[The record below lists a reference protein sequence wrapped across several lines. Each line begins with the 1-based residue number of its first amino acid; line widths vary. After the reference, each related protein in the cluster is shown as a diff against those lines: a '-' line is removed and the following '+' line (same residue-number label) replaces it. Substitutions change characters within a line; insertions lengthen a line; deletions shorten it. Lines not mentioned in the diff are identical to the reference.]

1 MPQLDKFMDMLCGTF
16 DNMEQCSTEKATG
29 NQIHPQAKH
38 VIGICNDRIDHLP
51 EEFPGYFVIEESYFD
66 MGDRVIE
73 KHYLFS
79 YVEKEDGKILLTS
92 YDVPDS
98 IRREDLTNGNQ
109 QLSIDYRELRVSPRF
124 QPLVLEEK
132 EDGYFGENVSQFSLD
147 TTFHFSLKVMDGVF
161 HVKELLLRNGAAIA
175 GYEEPTIYI
184 RSSKN
189 RG

>member
-1 MPQLDKFMDMLCGTF
+1 MPRLERFMDMLCGNF
-16 DNMEQCSTEKATG
+16 DNMEQCRAEEAAG

-38 VIGICNDRIDHLP
+38 IIGICNDRIDHLP

-79 YVEKEDGKILLTS
+79 YVEKENGKILLTS
-92 YDVPDS
+92 HDVPDS
-98 IRREDLTNGNQ
+98 IRREDLTNENQ
-109 QLSIDYRELRVSPRF
+109 QLRIDYRELLVSPRF
-124 QPLVLEEK
+124 QPLVLEEV
-132 EDGYFGENVSQFSLD
+132 GNGFFGENVSQFSQD
-147 TTFHFSLKVMDGVF
+147 TTFHFSLKVRDGVF
-161 HVKELLLRNGAAIA
+161 HAKELLLRNGAAIA

>member
-1 MPQLDKFMDMLCGTF
+1 MSQLDRFMDMLCGIF
-16 DNMEQCSTEKATG
+16 DNTEQCRAEASAG

-38 VIGICNDRIDHLP
+38 IIGICNDRIDHLP

-79 YVEKEDGKILLTS
+79 YVEKEEGKILLTS

-98 IRREDLTNGNQ
+98 IPRTDLTNGNQ
-109 QLSIDYRELRVSPRF
+109 QLRLDFRELRISPRF
-124 QPLVLEEK
+124 QPMELV
-132 EDGYFGENVSQFSLD
+132 EDADGFFGENISQFSQD
-147 TTFHFSLKVMDGVF
+147 TLFHFSLKVRDGVF
-161 HVKELLLRNGAAIA
+161 HAKELLMRNGTAIA